1 MSLDSLQAS
10 YTFGDK
16 HYQALLSN
24 NTMAELFEENGRT
37 LGIEFDQREEIR
49 VKFGG
54 STDMGNVSH
63 VVPSIHPKF
72 YIGTTVSNHS
82 KGFTVAAG

>member
-1 MSLDSLQAS
+1 
-10 YTFGDK
+10 
-16 HYQALLSN
+16 
-24 NTMAELFEENGRT
+24 MAELFEENGEQ
-37 LGIEFDQREEIR
+37 LGIEFDQQEEIR
-49 VKFGG
+49 TKFGG

-82 KGFTVAAG
+82 KGFTTAAGLLNSLFNTVDSLIFASTCT